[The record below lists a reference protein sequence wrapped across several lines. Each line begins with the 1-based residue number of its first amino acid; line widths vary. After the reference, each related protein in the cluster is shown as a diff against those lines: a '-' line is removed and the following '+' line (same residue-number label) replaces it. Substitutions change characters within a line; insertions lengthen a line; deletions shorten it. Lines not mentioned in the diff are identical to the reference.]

1 VFFEVV
7 DSVVELR
14 DPSSAAP
21 STKPGHSYA
30 QFLIKLNSF
39 SFTSKRLKIRF
50 SLQSPSEAND
60 TKDSL
65 ETKQIIHE
73 RQKCHNPGDSWPRFF
88 AFLELHV
95 LGLLE
100 KHLRQ
105 SSPTTS
111 NESDSRLRFVWEA
124 SGVFVMFP
132 TPLARFFQYPA
143 VPTSKFRWY
152 IYLSNLILSILMK
165 YIFFII

>member
-1 VFFEVV
+1 MFFEVV

-73 RQKCHNPGDSWPRFF
+73 RQKCHNPWRFMAKILCFSGTSCTGTPRKASAAKLPYNIKWERLTPEIRLGSVWRFC
-88 AFLELHV
+88 HV
-95 LGLLE
+95 
-100 KHLRQ
+100 
-105 SSPTTS
+105 PDTS
-111 NESDSRLRFVWEA
+111 RKILPIPCGSNIEIQV
-124 SGVFVMFP
+124 V
-132 TPLARFFQYPA
+132 
-143 VPTSKFRWY
+143 
-152 IYLSNLILSILMK
+152 YLSI
-165 YIFFII
+165 